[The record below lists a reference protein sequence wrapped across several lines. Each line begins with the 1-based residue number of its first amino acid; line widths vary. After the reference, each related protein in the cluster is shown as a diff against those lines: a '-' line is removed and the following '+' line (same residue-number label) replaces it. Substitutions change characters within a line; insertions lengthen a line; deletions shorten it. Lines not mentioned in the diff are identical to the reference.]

1 MVTVVVFEFSVMRCQ
16 PLRRALY
23 SIEGPMSD
31 SGLDIIAERLKIPLG
46 AVAIANRKQ
55 LLLFSVLG
63 IIVTVVGVMPAK
75 IAMLGIEFDTSNQQA
90 FLVLLTLSVVYY
102 LISFVVSM
110 LSDLMSWKVL
120 FTLNKE
126 KLLMNLNDF
135 DISHLTRAQVLE
147 QMKLENST
155 INQSKL
161 LFSVRILVDVV
172 VPITLSL
179 FSAFCLVSAI

>member
-1 MVTVVVFEFSVMRCQ
+1 
-16 PLRRALY
+16 
-23 SIEGPMSD
+23 MSD

-147 QMKLENST
+147 QMKLENSA

>member
-1 MVTVVVFEFSVMRCQ
+1 
-16 PLRRALY
+16 
-23 SIEGPMSD
+23 MSD

-46 AVAIANRKQ
+46 TVAIANKKL

-63 IIVTVVGVMPAK
+63 IIVTVVGVMPTK

-126 KLLMNLNDF
+126 KLLLNLNDF
-135 DISHLTRAQVLE
+135 DISHLSREQVLE
-147 QMKLENST
+147 QMQLETST
-155 INQSKL
+155 INKSKL
-161 LFSVRILVDVV
+161 LFSVRILIDVV
-172 VPITLSL
+172 VPIALSL
-179 FSAFCLVSAI
+179 FSVFCLVSEI

>member
-1 MVTVVVFEFSVMRCQ
+1 
-16 PLRRALY
+16 
-23 SIEGPMSD
+23 MSD

-75 IAMLGIEFDTSNQQA
+75 ITMLGIEFDTSNQQA